1 MNAEDKVRLT
11 TELENCL
18 NQGVEAVLVVS
29 MTTDKEV
36 KVNTFGSPYVVT
48 TLVEK
53 TFKHLTEVKQ

>member
-1 MNAEDKVRLT
+1 MNAEDKVRLK

-18 NQGVEAVLVVS
+18 NSGVEAVLVVS

-36 KVNTFGSPYVVT
+36 KVNTFGSPYVVN

-53 TFKHLTEVKQ
+53 TFKQLKEVKL

>member
-1 MNAEDKVRLT
+1 MNAEDKVRLK
-11 TELENCL
+11 TEMENCL

-36 KVNTFGSPYVVT
+36 RVNTFGSPYVVN

-53 TFKHLTEVKQ
+53 TFRHLKEVKQ

>member
-1 MNAEDKVRLT
+1 MNAEDKVRLK

-18 NQGVEAVLVVS
+18 NSGVEAVLVVS

-36 KVNTFGSPYVVT
+36 KVNTFGSPYVVN

-53 TFKHLTEVKQ
+53 TFKHLKEVKQ

>member
-1 MNAEDKVRLT
+1 MNAEDKIRLK

-18 NQGVEAVLVVS
+18 NSGVEAVLVVS

-36 KVNTFGSPYVVT
+36 KVNTFGSPYVVN

-53 TFKHLTEVKQ
+53 TFKHLKEVKQ

>member
-1 MNAEDKVRLT
+1 MNAEDKVRLK

-36 KVNTFGSPYVVT
+36 KVNTFGSPYVVN

-53 TFKHLTEVKQ
+53 TFKHLREVKQ

>member
-1 MNAEDKVRLT
+1 MNAEDKVRLK

-36 KVNTFGSPYVVT
+36 KVNTFGSPYVVNS
-48 TLVEK
+48 LVEK
-53 TFKHLTEVKQ
+53 TFKYLKEAKQ

>member
-1 MNAEDKVRLT
+1 MNAEDKVRLK

-29 MTTDKEV
+29 MTTDREV
-36 KVNTFGSPYVVT
+36 RVNTFGSPYMVI

-53 TFKHLTEVKQ
+53 TFKHLREVKQ

>member
-1 MNAEDKVRLT
+1 MNAEDKVRLK

-18 NQGVEAVLVVS
+18 NEGVEAVLVVA

-36 KVNTFGSPYVVT
+36 KVNTFGSPYVVN

-53 TFKHLTEVKQ
+53 TFKHLKEVKQ

>member
-1 MNAEDKVRLT
+1 MNAEDKVRLK

-29 MTTDKEV
+29 MTIDKEV
-36 KVNTFGSPYVVT
+36 KVNTFGSPYVVN

-53 TFKHLTEVKQ
+53 TFKHLKEVKQ

>member
-36 KVNTFGSPYVVT
+36 KVNTFGSPYVVN

-53 TFKHLTEVKQ
+53 TFKHLKEVKQ

>member
-1 MNAEDKVRLT
+1 MNAEDKVRLK

-36 KVNTFGSPYVVT
+36 KVNTFGSPYVVN

-53 TFKHLTEVKQ
+53 TFKHLKEVKQ